1 MRHCYILQQL
11 SRFSLNALQGDKVSW
26 SCSLIIIALFFSI
39 AMIIPEGAAL
49 NLLYDAQRAGTLWY
63 LLHHLTV

>member
-11 SRFSLNALQGDKVSW
+11 SRFSLTALQGDKVSW

-39 AMIIPEGAAL
+39 AMIIPAL
-49 NLLYDAQRAGTLWY
+49 NLLCDAQRAGTLWY

>member
-11 SRFSLNALQGDKVSW
+11 SRFSLTALQGDKVSW

-63 LLHHLTV
+63 LLQ